1 MNLALKI
8 HIIKK
13 NKKIATD
20 SIILT
25 FDRIIKSEKI
35 NIMTEITNSDI
46 CNDLGLYINKNDLE
60 SLRKDKEFFNTIKDF
75 LGEFIES
82 IKKTIDKTEKEMLS
96 EKELLNFFAN
106 NKEIALKIKSYLD
119 IDLAHIK
126 THRPDIVESWEYYKE
141 FERICERF

>member
-1 MNLALKI
+1 M
-8 HIIKK
+8 
-13 NKKIATD
+13 
-20 SIILT
+20 LT

>member
-1 MNLALKI
+1 
-8 HIIKK
+8 
-13 NKKIATD
+13 
-20 SIILT
+20 
-25 FDRIIKSEKI
+25 
-35 NIMTEITNSDI
+35 MTEITNSDI